1 MAVTLDQAM
10 DSLVDNADWE
20 ATQDVAKARAFITAA
35 NRYLILMPSSSSE
48 PGGFSTAMSVSEVR
62 GLMERA
68 SLFVAS
74 MDASQ
79 NSTKVVHLRMR
90 PGFRD

>member
-1 MAVTLDQAM
+1 MATLDEVIT
-10 DSLVDNADWE
+10 SLVDNADWE
-20 ATQDVAKARAFITAA
+20 ATQDVAKARAFVTAA

-48 PGGFSTAMSVSEVR
+48 PGGFQVSMNVGEVR
-62 GLMERA
+62 TLLERA

-74 MDASQ
+74 MATNQ
-79 NSTKVVHLRMR
+79 NSTGVVHLRIR